1 MDETTTSVPQQDEV
15 LKLFEQEERGYFRR
29 LADMF
34 RGLAQPRESLAHKEA
49 MKELQRQWAPLLG
62 ITFPLLVC
70 AIMCSVSIGG
80 KRVPPPAV
88 EVEVIEPTQAEQLDE
103 VEPPPPEELDVETD
117 IVDDFVTDVPSPAIG
132 EVTQEPI
139 SATPPVQLTASVV
152 KMVGIPTRGS
162 GGGGIGGGTRLAGD
176 MVGMFIDLSRNAQG
190 QPRPELAKNR
200 AGQFFKDIN
209 HITTTGFTKDSFA
222 PFFVVPQRVYLSHL
236 VLPRVKS
243 AIGPETFKVDKQVK
257 KGSPWAAVYR
267 GQLQPEASGTYRLA
281 GLYDDVMVVRVNGK
295 TVFEFAW
302 DTRNAKVGA
311 ETAIKSGWTLKD
323 PAVTGAHKLAGYE
336 NTPLTYGDWFTLRAD
351 QSVPIEILIGDNGGD
366 GGDGGRTGGILLLEK
381 QGETYAKTPNGVPL
395 FPPFCTTRLTFTE
408 RQRLEE
414 IADASNTKGGHYAF
428 APKSVPVMNTCGKQS
443 KSMTQDDIEVD
454 VGDL

>member
-1 MDETTTSVPQQDEV
+1 MDETTPSVPQQDEV

-34 RGLAQPRESLAHKEA
+34 RGLTQPRESLAHKEA

-62 ITFPLLVC
+62 ISFPLLVC

-103 VEPPPPEELDVETD
+103 VEPPPPEELDIETD
-117 IVDDFVTDVPSPAIG
+117 IVDDFVTDVPSPTLG

-139 SATPPVQLTASVV
+139 SATPPVQMTASVV

-200 AGQFFKDIN
+200 FGQFFKDIN
-209 HITTTGFTKDSFA
+209 HITTTGFTKESFA

-295 TVFEFAW
+295 VVFEFAW
-302 DTRNAKVGA
+302 DTRNAKAGA
-311 ETAIKSGWTLKD
+311 QTAIKSGWTLKD
-323 PAVTGAHKLAGYE
+323 PAGAHKLAGYE

-381 QGETYAKTPNGVPL
+381 QGETYAKTANGVPL
-395 FPPFCTTRLTFTE
+395 LPPFCTTRLTFTE

-428 APKSVPVMNTCGKQS
+428 APKSVPVMNTCGKQT